1 MGEAQK
7 GALVEAAP
15 VGVGLVHPDG
25 VLAAANPEFGR
36 LLGVSIETAVNSPL
50 DVVASSGDPAWRDI
64 VSAARET
71 PDARRWTLSLGGQ
84 AGSRSVE
91 VVAWGPKDR
100 RAQPIVTILVS
111 ELGAVGA
118 SSTSIREHE
127 RARIAREIHDGLAQ
141 ELWLAK
147 LAASKLARDRGLG
160 AAGRALCA
168 DLLRSID
175 AAMSEAQTAVMAR
188 MSVHE
193 PTISMADLIERQVD
207 EFSDRFGIR
216 ADCEIEDVDNVSP
229 PMAVEILRIVQE
241 ALNNA
246 RKHAN
251 ARRVV
256 VRLKPQGSWINVSVA
271 DDGEGFDPTVQS
283 TGFGRRS
290 MQERAESLGAR
301 LTIVSAPGSGTN
313 VKLRV
318 PVDPAG
324 TAS

>member
-7 GALVEAAP
+7 GAVVEAAP

-36 LLGVSIETAVNSPL
+36 LLGVSVETAVNSPL
-50 DVVASSGDPAWRDI
+50 DVVASPGDPAWRDI
-64 VSAARET
+64 VSAARDT
-71 PDARRWTLSLGGQ
+71 PDARRWTVSLGGP

-100 RAQPIVTILVS
+100 RAEPIVTILVS

-118 SSTSIREHE
+118 TSSSIREHE

-147 LAASKLARDRGLG
+147 LAASKLARQRGLG

-168 DLLRSID
+168 DLLKSID
-175 AAMSEAQTAVMAR
+175 AALSEAQTAVMAK

-193 PTISMADLIERQVD
+193 PTISMAELIERQVD

-216 ADCEIEDVDNVSP
+216 AECELEDVANVSP
-229 PMAVEILRIVQE
+229 PMAVEIVRIVQE
-241 ALNNA
+241 ALNNI

-256 VRLKPQGSWINVSVA
+256 VRLEPQASWIDLSVA
-271 DDGEGFDPTVQS
+271 DDGEGFDPTAPS
-283 TGFGRRS
+283 AGLGRRS
-290 MQERAESLGAR
+290 MQERAAALGAR
-301 LTIVSAPGSGTN
+301 LTIVSAPGYGTN
-313 VKLRV
+313 VMLRV
-318 PVDPAG
+318 PVDQAE